1 MLQYPISMEETA
13 RLAALK
19 SFNILDSAPEE
30 EIDALVKL
38 AQRLLNVPV
47 SLVTLLDKDRQWIK
61 ASCGVDVTEIDRNLT
76 FCTYAILQEEP
87 LVVNDARLD
96 PRFATNPL
104 VAGEPHVRSYAGANL
119 RTREGYYLGTLCV
132 MDYQPREFSP
142 YQLSVLKELADL
154 VMRLIER
161 RNETLRLVKT
171 EQAFKQITLQALSTS
186 GTDLFKVLMSYLSHF
201 LDVAYVGVK
210 LVFACKR
217 PHESDCLS

>member
-104 VAGEPHVRSYAGANL
+104 VAGEPHVRSYAGL
-119 RTREGYYLGTLCV
+119 ISEPGRGTISEPFV
-132 MDYQPREFSP
+132 
-142 YQLSVLKELADL
+142 
-154 VMRLIER
+154 
-161 RNETLRLVKT
+161 
-171 EQAFKQITLQALSTS
+171 
-186 GTDLFKVLMSYLSHF
+186 
-201 LDVAYVGVK
+201 
-210 LVFACKR
+210 
-217 PHESDCLS
+217 